1 MKKRILSFLMVL
13 TLLIGCMTFTA
24 NADSEIYGVE
34 ALTHLQNLG
43 IFSPTLEADDVMTRG
58 EFANSVYKMVGKNIV
73 YDTNFVFYD
82 VGDAHP
88 YAAAINYCAQNGYM
102 TGDAGFFRPD
112 DSITYIEGMTVIA
125 RVLNYTEYAR
135 NNGDY
140 TLGYYTTAKNIGLLK
155 NTGITSSNDPMLV
168 GNAAAM
174 FYNALRCNASKL
186 VSINSFY
193 HQYVDSNK
201 VFAYEALGL
210 NYAKGVMTS
219 NGDCDIT
226 DKGNTGKN
234 TIIVDNVQYNS
245 KLLDGSYKFYL
256 GQEVSLFYDV
266 DGNVV
271 SIAPTGTSSV
281 INFTKRDFSSK
292 IGNTVKYYVDDNDYK
307 ANLSKAPTYLKN
319 GETVVD
325 FKATGFS
332 NAEFADMTLVD
343 SNADGEYDYVFVNVY
358 DTFVVNSVSS
368 DYVLT
373 SVNNTY
379 KVDLG
384 GENGKKVYVF
394 DGNGNMKSRE
404 NIYKDYVVSV
414 METDEFV
421 YVVYTNSKVSGTV
434 TEKDEYTVS
443 IDQMEIDV
451 PNGTKDYFKD
461 ISYGDTVTVYFDFA
475 GRAVYVIDGYVSDIK
490 EPLGFLVDAQPKP
503 GFDKKVQIKMLTSA
517 GNIEVLELG
526 DRFRVDGKQHKR
538 SEMTDVSL
546 FMKDGNVNNTVVMY
560 NTDDN
565 GKLVSITFPK
575 SSLNYNED
583 GFMKSASRE
592 KAQLLSN
599 GMLTLSTKKD
609 DGTYF
614 SGYEFINANTLIFLV
629 PENKDDE
636 EAFGV
641 TAKSYLP
648 LSNSMTWDVFH
659 LSKYNGYADA
669 AVIYGEYANT
679 SYDSSM
685 TIVLSVGK
693 GYDAK
698 GNEVTVIK
706 GYTDNNEKMY
716 YAPDGVK
723 FSEYKFDDLGNKA
736 NVTFDAANV
745 KPGDLVRLGTDKN
758 GNVRQ
763 GERIYEYNAIKHAF
777 KGSAKQQLYASGS
790 LFITSGYVAFNDG
803 AIFRVADNKDS
814 AMTLDGDIFKTQG
827 LLFGSAKIY
836 FVTDTKRGV
845 EVNIGSIDDVE
856 IGDYVVCQARTGV
869 TRYIVVFKDKQ

>member
-1 MKKRILSFLMVL
+1 MVL

-421 YVVYTNSKVSGTV
+421 YVVYTNSKVSGTI
-434 TEKDEYTVS
+434 TGKEDFTIS
-443 IDQMEIDV
+443 IDELEIDV
-451 PNGTKDYFKD
+451 PNGTKEIFKD
-461 ISYGDTVTVYFDFA
+461 ISFGDSATVYFDFA
-475 GRAVYVIDGYVSDIK
+475 GRAVYVIDGYVNSIVG
-490 EPLGFLVDAQPKP
+490 PHGFLIDSKLKV
-503 GFDKKVQIKMLTSA
+503 GLDKKLVVKILNNQ
-517 GNIEVLELG
+517 GNIQVYELA
-526 DRFRVDGKQHKR
+526 DKFKVDGKPYSR
-538 SEMTDVSL
+538 SKLTDDSMFRVN
-546 FMKDGNVNNTVVMY
+546 GEVNNTVILFEL
-560 NTDDN
+560 NDD
-565 GKLVSITFPK
+565 GKIISVTFPK
-575 SSLNYNED
+575 SEINYNED
-583 GFMKSASRE
+583 GFVKTSSRE
-592 KAQLLSN
+592 KAQLISN
-599 GMLTLSTKKD
+599 GTLTNSTKKD

-614 SGYEFINANTLIFLV
+614 SGLEFINANTTIFIV
-629 PENKDDE
+629 PNVLSDE
-636 EAFGV
+636 DSYSV
-641 TAKSYLP
+641 TTKTYIP
-648 LSNSMTWDVFH
+648 LSTNLTWDIFH
-659 LSKYNGYADA
+659 FSKYNGYADV
-669 AVIYGEYANT
+669 AVIYGEYVQT
-679 SYDSSM
+679 SFDSSLSVVTSIGRTYDENGTEVVSLKAFTNNAETAYTAPAGLKFTEYKYDS
-685 TIVLSVGK
+685 
-693 GYDAK
+693 
-698 GNEVTVIK
+698 
-706 GYTDNNEKMY
+706 
-716 YAPDGVK
+716 
-723 FSEYKFDDLGNKA
+723 LGNKA
-736 NVTFDAANV
+736 AGTVDV
-745 KPGDLVRLGTDKN
+745 ESLKPGDVVRLGTDKK
-758 GNVRQ
+758 GKVRQ
-763 GERIYEYNAIKHAF
+763 GERIYEYNATAYAF
-777 KGSAKQQLYASGS
+777 KNSTKAGAYATHSLYLAD
-790 LFITSGYVAFNDG
+790 GYVAYNDKSLLRL
-803 AIFRVADNKDS
+803 ASNKDA
-814 AMTLDGDIFKTQG
+814 AMTLNSSVFKMPG
-827 LLFGSAKIY
+827 FVFSSAKIY
-836 FVTDTKRGV
+836 FVNDSKRGV
-845 EVNIGSIDDVE
+845 DVSIGTVGDIA
-856 IGDYVVCQARTGV
+856 IGDYVIYQGRSGV
-869 TRYIVVFKDKQ
+869 AKYLVVFKDKQ

>member
-1 MKKRILSFLMVL
+1 
-13 TLLIGCMTFTA
+13 
-24 NADSEIYGVE
+24 
-34 ALTHLQNLG
+34 
-43 IFSPTLEADDVMTRG
+43 
-58 EFANSVYKMVGKNIV
+58 
-73 YDTNFVFYD
+73 
-82 VGDAHP
+82 
-88 YAAAINYCAQNGYM
+88 
-102 TGDAGFFRPD
+102 
-112 DSITYIEGMTVIA
+112 
-125 RVLNYTEYAR
+125 
-135 NNGDY
+135 
-140 TLGYYTTAKNIGLLK
+140 
-155 NTGITSSNDPMLV
+155 
-168 GNAAAM
+168 
-174 FYNALRCNASKL
+174 
-186 VSINSFY
+186 
-193 HQYVDSNK
+193 
-201 VFAYEALGL
+201 
-210 NYAKGVMTS
+210 
-219 NGDCDIT
+219 
-226 DKGNTGKN
+226 
-234 TIIVDNVQYNS
+234 
-245 KLLDGSYKFYL
+245 
-256 GQEVSLFYDV
+256 
-266 DGNVV
+266 
-271 SIAPTGTSSV
+271 
-281 INFTKRDFSSK
+281 
-292 IGNTVKYYVDDNDYK
+292 
-307 ANLSKAPTYLKN
+307 
-319 GETVVD
+319 
-325 FKATGFS
+325 
-332 NAEFADMTLVD
+332 
-343 SNADGEYDYVFVNVY
+343 
-358 DTFVVNSVSS
+358 
-368 DYVLT
+368 
-373 SVNNTY
+373 
-379 KVDLG
+379 
-384 GENGKKVYVF
+384 
-394 DGNGNMKSRE
+394 
-404 NIYKDYVVSV
+404 

-475 GRAVYVIDGYVSDIK
+475 GRVVYVIDGYVSDIK
-490 EPLGFLVDAQPKP
+490 EPLGFLVDAQFKS

-526 DRFRVDGKQHKR
+526 DRFRVGGKLYKR
-538 SEMTDVSL
+538 SDMTDVSL
-546 FMKDGNVNNTVVMY
+546 FMKDGKVNNTVVMY

-583 GFMKSASRE
+583 GFIKSASRE

-614 SGYEFINANTLIFLV
+614 SGHEFINANTLIFLV
-629 PENKDDE
+629 PENMDDE

-648 LSNSMTWDVFH
+648 LSNSMIWDVFH

-669 AVIYGEYANT
+669 AVIYGEYADT

-716 YAPDGVK
+716 YAPAGVK

-803 AIFRVADNKDS
+803 AIFRVSDNKDS

-869 TRYIVVFKDKQ
+869 TRYIVVFKNKQ